1 MAILRLDYV
10 TRDKD
15 RHGNI
20 RYYFRRP
27 GKKKIRLRGQPGSDE
42 FMAAYAAALAGVKGQ
57 TESRRKSLDWL
68 CDQYYRSATFL
79 ALEIDTRRRKRSVL
93 DEICDITFGAGS
105 TARRLG
111 ALPFEGMSK
120 ANVRKLRDMRA
131 DAPEAANFR
140 LKQISALF
148 SWAVKEE
155 HTKVN
160 PAEGVERI
168 VNASEGYYTWTEKD
182 VLAFER
188 YHPIGTKPHLAM
200 ALLLWLG
207 VRRSD
212 AVLLGPSHV
221 SDGLI
226 SFVQFKGRKKSQ
238 RIITLPILPPLQDV
252 LDNTPLGQ
260 ETYLETAF
268 GKPFTSA
275 GFGNWF
281 RSQCDAAGLPQ
292 CTAHGLRKIGA
303 VRAAENGAT
312 EHELMALF
320 GWDNAKMARIYTRKA
335 AQKKLAVSGAAKM
348 AKGAAREGACVPP
361 AVPLDKKYILNN
373 MLAKKWLPGPDFEPA
388 TQRLTALGPCN

>member
-1 MAILRLDYV
+1 MAVLRLDYV

-15 RHGNI
+15 RHGNV

-42 FMAAYAAALAGVKGQ
+42 FMAAYAAALAGEKA
-57 TESRRKSLDWL
+57 EPEPKNKSLDWL
-68 CDQYYRSATFL
+68 CDRYFRSATFL
-79 ALEIDTRRRKRSVL
+79 ALEDYTKRRKRTVL
-93 DEICDITFGAGS
+93 NEICDITFGEGKA
-105 TARRLG
+105 ARRLG

-155 HTKVN
+155 HVKVN

-168 VNASEGYYTWTEKD
+168 ANASEGFYTWTEQD

-188 YHPIGTKPHLAM
+188 HHPIGTKPRLAM

-212 AVLLGPSHV
+212 VILLGPSHE

-238 RIITLPILPPLQDV
+238 RIITLPILPTLQNV
-252 LDNTPLGQ
+252 LENTPLGK
-260 ETYLETAF
+260 ETYLETAY
-268 GKPFTSA
+268 GKPFTA
-275 GFGNWF
+275 PGFGNWF
-281 RSQCDAAGLPQ
+281 RTQCDAAGLTK
-292 CTAHGLRKIGA
+292 CSAHGLRKIGA
-303 VRAAENGAT
+303 VRAAENGAS

-320 GWDNAKMARIYTRKA
+320 GWEHAEMARIYTRKA
-335 AQKKLAVSGAAKM
+335 AQKRMAVSAAAKM
-348 AKGAAREGACVPP
+348 SKAIIPGELHVPP
-361 AVPLDKKYILNN
+361 AVPLTENSLHYSGIT
-373 MLAKKWLPGPDFEPA
+373 KKWRP
-388 TQRLTALGPCN
+388 LGESNPSFKIENLAS

>member
-1 MAILRLDYV
+1 MAVLRLEYV

-15 RHGNI
+15 RHGNL

-27 GKKKIRLRGQPGSDE
+27 GKSKIRLRGQPGSDE
-42 FMAAYAAALAGVKGQ
+42 FMAAYAAALAGEKA
-57 TESRRKSLDWL
+57 EAEPRHKSVDWL
-68 CDQYYRSATFL
+68 CEQYYRSATFL
-79 ALEIDTRRRKRSVL
+79 ALEMDTRRRKRSVL
-93 DEICDITFGAGS
+93 NEICDITFGAGT

-120 ANVRKLRDMRA
+120 ANVRKLRDMRS

-148 SWAVKEE
+148 SWAMKEE
-155 HTKVN
+155 YAKFN

-168 VNASEGYYTWTEKD
+168 VNASEGYYTWTEQD

-188 YHPIGTKPHLAM
+188 CHAIGTKPHLAM

-212 AVLLGPSHV
+212 VVLLGPPHV

-260 ETYLETAF
+260 KTYLETAF
-268 GKPFTSA
+268 GKPFTAA

-281 RSQCDAAGLPQ
+281 RSQCDEAGLPQ

-320 GWDNAKMARIYTRKA
+320 GWDNARMARIYTRKA
-335 AQKKLAVSGAAKM
+335 AQKKLAVSAAAKMVSGAAKER
-348 AKGAAREGACVPP
+348 AG
-361 AVPLDKKYILNN
+361 VPLTVPLGKKLMQNSI
-373 MLAKKWLPGPDFEPA
+373 LAKKWLPGPDSN
-388 TQRLTALGPCN
+388 QRPSG